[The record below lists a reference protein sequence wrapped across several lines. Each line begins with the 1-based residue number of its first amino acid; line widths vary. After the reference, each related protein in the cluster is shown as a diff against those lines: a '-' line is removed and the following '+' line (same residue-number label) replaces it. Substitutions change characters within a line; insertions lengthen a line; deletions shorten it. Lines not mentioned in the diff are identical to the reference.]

1 MSGLETAEDEIED
14 EGANEIQDENGDEN
28 EIQDESVTTPDVMMR
43 PQTSSF
49 NQLRTQHQSDIK
61 VVLNKYKQ
69 IGLCWPSLCVRD
81 SMTVLQAVD
90 TSKSL
95 AIMVGAL
102 LACYL
107 PLIGKNNF
115 KLLVFIKTN
124 HHFFASK
131 VALLRARQLQ
141 LVYSKS
147 GNMQSHKIGKQWR
160 SVNNEY
166 WIVST
171 AKL

>member
-69 IGLCWPSLCVRD
+69 IGLC
-81 SMTVLQAVD
+81 
-90 TSKSL
+90 
-95 AIMVGAL
+95 
-102 LACYL
+102 
-107 PLIGKNNF
+107 
-115 KLLVFIKTN
+115 
-124 HHFFASK
+124 
-131 VALLRARQLQ
+131 
-141 LVYSKS
+141 
-147 GNMQSHKIGKQWR
+147 
-160 SVNNEY
+160 
-166 WIVST
+166 
-171 AKL
+171 